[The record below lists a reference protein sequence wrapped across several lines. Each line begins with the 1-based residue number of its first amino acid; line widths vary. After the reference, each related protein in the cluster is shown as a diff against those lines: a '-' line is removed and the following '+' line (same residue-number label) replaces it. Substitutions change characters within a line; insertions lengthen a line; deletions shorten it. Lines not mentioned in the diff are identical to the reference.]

1 MPDRCSPFAGRGG
14 SVLLELLH
22 SIGDYRWNVTLRKT
36 VDQVGEEVDMERRS
50 GRRGGV
56 DAVGDCF

>member
-1 MPDRCSPFAGRGG
+1 M
-14 SVLLELLH
+14 LLELLH
-22 SIGDYRWNVTLRKT
+22 STGDYLWNVTLRKT
-36 VDQVGEEVDMERRS
+36 VDQMGEEVDMERGS